1 MKQRKRGFSLTVLF
15 ALLTFGIL
23 AASVAVAAALSYV
36 LTRFG
41 VLPIQ
46 AERFPES
53 LQLLVF
59 MSAVSVIVGTGL
71 SMLAVRIP
79 LRPINWLIDQMNR
92 LAGGDFRARVHF
104 KKPISMIPAFL
115 QVEESFNKMA
125 QELGD
130 TEMLRQDFINNFSH
144 EFKTPIVS
152 IAGFAKLLQRADLDE
167 TQRREYIDA
176 IVEESARLSTMATNV
191 LKLTKVENQTILT
204 GVTEYN
210 LSEQLRSA
218 VLLLENDWT
227 AKHIELDM
235 EFPEVNIQ
243 ANEALMK
250 EVFINLLHNAVKFSP
265 EYGPLKVGIL
275 REKNAVQVRIANSGE
290 IPEADLNRIFQKF
303 YQVDRSHRAA
313 GNGVGLAIVKK
324 IVELHRGTVEAESK
338 GGAVIF
344 TVTLPQEEEAK

>member
-1 MKQRKRGFSLTVLF
+1 MKHQKRGISLTLLF

-41 VLPIQ
+41 ILPIQ
-46 AERFPES
+46 AESFPES
-53 LQLLVF
+53 LQLLIF
-59 MSAVSVIVGTGL
+59 MSVISVIVGAGL
-71 SMLAVRIP
+71 STLAVRIP

-92 LAGGDFRARVHF
+92 LADGDFQARVHF

-125 QELGD
+125 WELGD
-130 TEMLRQDFINNFSH
+130 TEVLRQDFVNNFSH

-167 TQRREYIDA
+167 AQRREYIDA
-176 IVEESARLSTMATNV
+176 IVEESARLSSMATNV

-235 EFPEVNIQ
+235 EFPEVSIQ

-265 EYGPLKVGIL
+265 EYGPL
-275 REKNAVQVRIANSGE
+275 QVRIIQEQDAVRVTIANSGE
-290 IPEADLNRIFQKF
+290 IPEADLKRIFQKF
-303 YQVDRSHRAA
+303 YQADRSHGSA

-324 IVELHRGTVEAESK
+324 IVELHQGTVEAESK

-344 TVTLPQEEEAK
+344 TVTLPREAGKK

>member
-1 MKQRKRGFSLTVLF
+1 MKRQKKGFSLTLLF

-36 LTRFG
+36 LTRFDI
-41 VLPIQ
+41 LPIQ
-46 AERFPES
+46 AERFPEG
-53 LQLLVF
+53 LQLLIFASV
-59 MSAVSVIVGTGL
+59 VSVIVGALL

-92 LAGGDFRARVHF
+92 LADGDFQARVHF

-115 QVEESFNKMA
+115 EVEKSFNKMA

-130 TEMLRQDFINNFSH
+130 TEMLRQDFVNNFSH

-167 TQRREYIDA
+167 QQRTEYIDA
-176 IVEESARLSTMATNV
+176 IVEESARLSSMATNV

-227 AKHIELDM
+227 AKNIELDM
-235 EFPEVNIQ
+235 EFPEVNIR
-243 ANEALMK
+243 ANEELMK
-250 EVFINLLHNAVKFSP
+250 EVWINLLHNAVKFSP
-265 EYGPLKVGIL
+265 EYGPL
-275 REKNAVQVRIANSGE
+275 QVRILQEEDAVRVTIANSGE
-290 IPEADLNRIFQKF
+290 IPVEEQKRIFQKF
-303 YQVDRSHRAA
+303 YQTDRSHFSA
-313 GNGVGLAIVKK
+313 GNGVGLSIVKK
-324 IVELHRGTVEAESK
+324 IVELHRGSVQVESQ

-344 TVTLPQEEEAK
+344 SVTLPKEAQK

>member
-1 MKQRKRGFSLTVLF
+1 MKHQKRGISLTLLF

-23 AASVAVAAALSYV
+23 AASVAVAAVLSYV

-41 VLPIQ
+41 ILPIQ
-46 AERFPES
+46 AEAFPES
-53 LQLLVF
+53 LQLLIF
-59 MSAVSVIVGTGL
+59 MSVISVIVGAGL
-71 SMLAVRIP
+71 STLAVRIP
-79 LRPINWLIDQMNR
+79 LRPISWLIDQMNR
-92 LAGGDFRARVHF
+92 LADGDFQARVHF

-125 QELGD
+125 RELGD
-130 TEMLRQDFINNFSH
+130 TEVLRQDFVNNFSH

-167 TQRREYIDA
+167 AQRREYIDA
-176 IVEESARLSTMATNV
+176 IVEESARLSSMATNV

-235 EFPEVNIQ
+235 EFPEVSIQ

-265 EYGPLKVGIL
+265 EYGPL
-275 REKNAVQVRIANSGE
+275 QVRIIQEQDAVRVTIANSGE
-290 IPEADLNRIFQKF
+290 IPEADLKRIFQKF
-303 YQVDRSHRAA
+303 YQADRSHGSA

-324 IVELHRGTVEAESK
+324 IVELHQGTVEAESK

-344 TVTLPQEEEAK
+344 TVTLPREVGKK

>member
-1 MKQRKRGFSLTVLF
+1 MKHRKRGFSLTVLF

-23 AASVAVAAALSYV
+23 AASVAVATALSYV
-36 LTRFG
+36 LTLLG
-41 VLPIQ
+41 ILPIQ
-46 AERFPES
+46 NDWFPES
-53 LQLLVF
+53 LQLLVS
-59 MSAVSVIVGTGL
+59 MSAISVIVGTGL

-92 LAGGDFRARVHF
+92 LADGDFQARVHF
-104 KKPISMIPAFL
+104 KKPISLIPSFL

-125 QELGD
+125 QELGN
-130 TEMLRQDFINNFSH
+130 TEMLRRDFVNNFSH

-167 TQRREYIDA
+167 VQRREYIDA
-176 IVEESARLSTMATNV
+176 IVEESTRLSAMATNV

-204 GVTEYN
+204 GITEYN
-210 LSEQLRSA
+210 LSEQLRGA
-218 VLLLENDWT
+218 ALLLENDWS

-235 EFPEVNIQ
+235 EFPEVGIR

-265 EYGPLKVGIL
+265 EYGP
-275 REKNAVQVRIANSGE
+275 VQVRIIREQDAVQVTITNSGY
-290 IPEADLNRIFQKF
+290 IPESDLKRIFQKF
-303 YQVDRSHRAA
+303 YQVDQSHGST

-324 IVELHRGTVEAESK
+324 IVELHHGTVEAQSK

-344 TVTLPQEEEAK
+344 TVNLPQEEGAK

>member
-1 MKQRKRGFSLTVLF
+1 MKHQKRGISLTLLF

-41 VLPIQ
+41 ILPIQ
-46 AERFPES
+46 AEAFPES
-53 LQLLVF
+53 LQLLIF
-59 MSAVSVIVGTGL
+59 MSVISVIVGAGL
-71 SMLAVRIP
+71 STLAVRIP
-79 LRPINWLIDQMNR
+79 LRPISWLIDQMNR
-92 LAGGDFRARVHF
+92 LADGDFQARVHF

-125 QELGD
+125 RELGD
-130 TEMLRQDFINNFSH
+130 TEVLRQDFVNNFSH

-167 TQRREYIDA
+167 AQRREYIDA
-176 IVEESARLSTMATNV
+176 IVEESARLSSMATNV

-235 EFPEVNIQ
+235 EFPEVSIQ

-265 EYGPLKVGIL
+265 EYGPL
-275 REKNAVQVRIANSGE
+275 QVRIIQAQDAVRVTIANSGE
-290 IPEADLNRIFQKF
+290 IPEADLKRIFQKF
-303 YQVDRSHRAA
+303 YQADRSHGSA

-324 IVELHRGTVEAESK
+324 IVELHQGTVEAESK

-344 TVTLPQEEEAK
+344 TVTLPEGEEAS

>member
-1 MKQRKRGFSLTVLF
+1 MKHQKRGISLTLLF

-41 VLPIQ
+41 ILSIQ
-46 AERFPES
+46 AEAFPES
-53 LQLLVF
+53 LQLLIF
-59 MSAVSVIVGTGL
+59 MSVISVIVGAGL
-71 SMLAVRIP
+71 STLAVRIP

-92 LAGGDFRARVHF
+92 LADGDFQARVHF

-125 QELGD
+125 RELGD
-130 TEMLRQDFINNFSH
+130 TEVLRQDFVNNFSH

-167 TQRREYIDA
+167 AQRREYIDA
-176 IVEESARLSTMATNV
+176 IVEESARLSSMATNV

-235 EFPEVNIQ
+235 EFPEVSIQ

-265 EYGPLKVGIL
+265 EYGPL
-275 REKNAVQVRIANSGE
+275 QVRIIQEQDAVRVTIANSGE
-290 IPEADLNRIFQKF
+290 IPEADLKRIFQKF
-303 YQVDRSHRAA
+303 YQVDRSHGSA

-324 IVELHRGTVEAESK
+324 IVELHQGTVEAESK

-344 TVTLPQEEEAK
+344 TVTLPREAGKK

>member
-1 MKQRKRGFSLTVLF
+1 MKRPKKGYSLTLLF

-41 VLPIQ
+41 ILPIQ

-53 LQLLVF
+53 LQLLIFASVV
-59 MSAVSVIVGTGL
+59 SAIVGALL
-71 SMLAVRIP
+71 STLAVRIP

-92 LAGGDFRARVHF
+92 LADGDFQARVHF
-104 KKPISMIPAFL
+104 KKPISLIPAFL
-115 QVEESFNKMA
+115 EVEKSFNKMA
-125 QELGD
+125 RELGD
-130 TEMLRQDFINNFSH
+130 TEMLRQDFVNNFSH

-167 TQRREYIDA
+167 QQRAEYIDA
-176 IVEESARLSTMATNV
+176 IVEESARLSSMATNV

-227 AKHIELDM
+227 AKNIELDM
-235 EFPEVNIQ
+235 EFPEVNIR
-243 ANEALMK
+243 ANQELMK
-250 EVFINLLHNAVKFSP
+250 EVWINLLHNAVKFSP
-265 EYGPLKVGIL
+265 EYGPLQVRIL
-275 REKNAVQVRIANSGE
+275 QEENAVRVTIANSGE
-290 IPEADLNRIFQKF
+290 IPEEEQKRIFQKF
-303 YQVDRSHRAA
+303 YQTDRSHFSA
-313 GNGVGLAIVKK
+313 GNGVGLSIVKK
-324 IVELHRGTVEAESK
+324 IVELHRGSVQVESQ

-344 TVTLPQEEEAK
+344 SVTLPKEEQK

>member
-1 MKQRKRGFSLTVLF
+1 MSHQKRGISLTLLF

-41 VLPIQ
+41 ILPIQ
-46 AERFPES
+46 AEAFPES
-53 LQLLVF
+53 LQLLIF
-59 MSAVSVIVGTGL
+59 MSVISVIVGAGL
-71 SMLAVRIP
+71 STLAVRIP

-92 LAGGDFRARVHF
+92 LADGDFQARVHF

-125 QELGD
+125 RELGD
-130 TEMLRQDFINNFSH
+130 TEVLRQDFVNNFSH

-167 TQRREYIDA
+167 AQRREYIDA
-176 IVEESARLSTMATNV
+176 IVEESARLSSMATNV

-218 VLLLENDWT
+218 VLLL
-227 AKHIELDM
+227 
-235 EFPEVNIQ
+235 
-243 ANEALMK
+243 
-250 EVFINLLHNAVKFSP
+250 
-265 EYGPLKVGIL
+265 
-275 REKNAVQVRIANSGE
+275 
-290 IPEADLNRIFQKF
+290 
-303 YQVDRSHRAA
+303 
-313 GNGVGLAIVKK
+313 
-324 IVELHRGTVEAESK
+324 
-338 GGAVIF
+338 
-344 TVTLPQEEEAK
+344 

>member
-1 MKQRKRGFSLTVLF
+1 MKHQKRGISLTLLF

-41 VLPIQ
+41 ILPIQ
-46 AERFPES
+46 AEAFPES
-53 LQLLVF
+53 LQLLIF
-59 MSAVSVIVGTGL
+59 MSVISVIVGAGL
-71 SMLAVRIP
+71 STLAVRIP

-92 LAGGDFRARVHF
+92 LADGDFQARVHF

-125 QELGD
+125 RELGD
-130 TEMLRQDFINNFSH
+130 TEVLRQDFVNNFSH

-167 TQRREYIDA
+167 AQRREYIDA
-176 IVEESARLSTMATNV
+176 IVEESARLSSMATNV

-235 EFPEVNIQ
+235 EFPEVSIQ

-265 EYGPLKVGIL
+265 EYGPL
-275 REKNAVQVRIANSGE
+275 QVRIIQEQDTVRVTIANSGE
-290 IPEADLNRIFQKF
+290 IPEADLKRIFQKF
-303 YQVDRSHRAA
+303 YQADRSHGSA

-324 IVELHRGTVEAESK
+324 IVELHQGTVEAESK

-344 TVTLPQEEEAK
+344 TVTLPREAGKK

>member
-1 MKQRKRGFSLTVLF
+1 MKHPKQGYSLTILF
-15 ALLTFGIL
+15 ILLTFGIL
-23 AASVAVAAALSYV
+23 LASLAVATALSYV
-36 LTRFG
+36 LTLLDI
-41 VLPIQ
+41 LPIQ
-46 AERFPES
+46 TEDFPES

-59 MSAVSVIVGTGL
+59 TSAVSLIVGTGL

-79 LRPINWLIDQMNR
+79 TNSINWLIDQMNR
-92 LAGGDFRARVHF
+92 LADGDFNARVHF
-104 KKPISMIPAFL
+104 KKPISMVPAFL

-125 QELGD
+125 RELGD
-130 TEMLRQDFINNFSH
+130 TEVLRQDFVNNFSH

-167 TQRREYIDA
+167 AQRREYIDA
-176 IVEESARLSTMATNV
+176 IVEESARLSSMATNV

-235 EFPEVNIQ
+235 EFPEVSIQ

-265 EYGPLKVGIL
+265 EYGPL
-275 REKNAVQVRIANSGE
+275 QVRIIQEQDAVRVTIANSGE
-290 IPEADLNRIFQKF
+290 IPEADLKRIFQKF
-303 YQVDRSHRAA
+303 YQADRSHGSA

-324 IVELHRGTVEAESK
+324 IVELHQGTVEAESK

-344 TVTLPQEEEAK
+344 TVTLPREAGKK

>member
-1 MKQRKRGFSLTVLF
+1 MKRNKRGFSLSVLF

-23 AASVAVAAALSYV
+23 AASVAVAAVLSYV
-36 LTRFG
+36 LTLIG
-41 VLPIQ
+41 ILPVQ
-46 AERFPES
+46 AEWFPES

-59 MSAVSVIVGTGL
+59 MSVISVIVGTGL

-79 LRPINWLIDQMNR
+79 LRPINWLIAQMNR
-92 LAGGDFRARVHF
+92 LADGDFQARVHF
-104 KKPISMIPAFL
+104 KKPFSAIPAFV

-125 QELGD
+125 EELGN
-130 TEMLRQDFINNFSH
+130 TELLRQDFVNNFSH

-167 TQRREYIDA
+167 AQRREYIDA

-218 VLLLENDWT
+218 ALLLEHDWT

-235 EFPEVNIQ
+235 EFPEVMLR
-243 ANEALMK
+243 ANQELMK

-265 EYGPLKVGIL
+265 AYGP
-275 REKNAVQVRIANSGE
+275 VQVRICQENGQVRVTIANSGE
-290 IPEADLNRIFQKF
+290 IPQEELGRIFRKF
-303 YQVDRSHRAA
+303 YQADRSHFSL

-324 IVELHRGTVEAESK
+324 IVQLHQGTVEAESRD
-338 GGAVIF
+338 GAVIF
-344 TVTLPQEEEAK
+344 TVTLPQEQRT

>member
-1 MKQRKRGFSLTVLF
+1 MKHQKRGISLTLLF

-41 VLPIQ
+41 ILPIQ
-46 AERFPES
+46 AEAFPES
-53 LQLLVF
+53 LQLLIF
-59 MSAVSVIVGTGL
+59 MSVISVIVGVGL
-71 SMLAVRIP
+71 STLAVRIP

-92 LAGGDFRARVHF
+92 LADGDFQARVHF

-125 QELGD
+125 RELGD
-130 TEMLRQDFINNFSH
+130 TEVLRQDFVNNFSH

-167 TQRREYIDA
+167 AQRREYIDA
-176 IVEESARLSTMATNV
+176 IVEESARLSSMATNV

-235 EFPEVNIQ
+235 EFPEVSIQ

-265 EYGPLKVGIL
+265 EYGPL
-275 REKNAVQVRIANSGE
+275 QVRIIQEQDAVRVTIANSGE
-290 IPEADLNRIFQKF
+290 IPEADLKRIFQKF
-303 YQVDRSHRAA
+303 YQADRSHGSA

-324 IVELHRGTVEAESK
+324 IVELHQGTVEAESK

-344 TVTLPQEEEAK
+344 TVTLPREAGKK

>member
-1 MKQRKRGFSLTVLF
+1 MKHQKRGISLTLLF

-41 VLPIQ
+41 ILPIQ
-46 AERFPES
+46 AEAFPES
-53 LQLLVF
+53 LQLLIF
-59 MSAVSVIVGTGL
+59 MSVISVIVGAGL
-71 SMLAVRIP
+71 STLAVRIP

-92 LAGGDFRARVHF
+92 LADGDFQARVHF

-125 QELGD
+125 RELGD
-130 TEMLRQDFINNFSH
+130 TEVLRQDFVNNFSH

-167 TQRREYIDA
+167 AQRREYIDA
-176 IVEESARLSTMATNV
+176 IVEESARLSSMATNV

-235 EFPEVNIQ
+235 EFPEVSIQ

-265 EYGPLKVGIL
+265 EYGPL
-275 REKNAVQVRIANSGE
+275 QVRIIQEQDAVRVTIANSGE
-290 IPEADLNRIFQKF
+290 IPEADLKRIFQKF
-303 YQVDRSHRAA
+303 YQADRSHGSA

-324 IVELHRGTVEAESK
+324 IVELHQGTVEAESK

-344 TVTLPQEEEAK
+344 TVTLPREAGKK

>member
-1 MKQRKRGFSLTVLF
+1 MKHRKKGGSLTVVF

-23 AASVAVAAALSYV
+23 AASVAVATALSYV

-41 VLPIQ
+41 ILPTPADQ
-46 AERFPES
+46 FSQS
-53 LQLLVF
+53 LQLLLF

-92 LAGGDFRARVHF
+92 LADGDFQARVHF
-104 KKPISMIPAFL
+104 KKPIALIPSFL

-130 TEMLRQDFINNFSH
+130 TEMLRRDFVNNFSH

-152 IAGFAKLLQRADLDE
+152 IAGFAKLLQRADLSE
-167 TQRREYIDA
+167 EQRREYIDA
-176 IVEESARLSTMATNV
+176 IVEESVRLSTMATNV
-191 LKLTKVENQTILT
+191 LKLTNVENQAILT
-204 GVTEYN
+204 GVTQYN
-210 LSEQLRSA
+210 LSEQLRGA
-218 VLLLENDWT
+218 ALLLENDWT

-235 EFPEVNIQ
+235 EFPEVNIR

-250 EVFINLLHNAVKFSP
+250 EVFINLLQNAVKFSP
-265 EYGPLKVGIL
+265 EYGP
-275 REKNAVQVRIANSGE
+275 VQVRISREQDAVQVTITNSGE
-290 IPEADLNRIFQKF
+290 IPEADLKRIFQKF
-303 YQVDRSHRAA
+303 YQVDKSHGSA
-313 GNGVGLAIVKK
+313 GNGIGLAIVKK
-324 IVELHRGTVEAESK
+324 IVELHHGTVEAQSK

-344 TVTLPQEEEAK
+344 MVSLPQEEEII

>member
-1 MKQRKRGFSLTVLF
+1 MKHQKRGISLTLLF

-41 VLPIQ
+41 ILPIQ
-46 AERFPES
+46 AEAFPES
-53 LQLLVF
+53 LQLLIF
-59 MSAVSVIVGTGL
+59 MSVISVIVGAGL
-71 SMLAVRIP
+71 STLAVRIP

-92 LAGGDFRARVHF
+92 LADGDFQARVHF

-125 QELGD
+125 RELGD
-130 TEMLRQDFINNFSH
+130 TEVLRQDFVNNFSH

-167 TQRREYIDA
+167 AQRREYIDA
-176 IVEESARLSTMATNV
+176 IVEESARLSSMATNV

-235 EFPEVNIQ
+235 EFPEVSIQ

-265 EYGPLKVGIL
+265 KYGPL
-275 REKNAVQVRIANSGE
+275 QVRIIQEQDAVRVTIANSGE
-290 IPEADLNRIFQKF
+290 IPEADLKRIFQKF
-303 YQVDRSHRAA
+303 YQADRSHGSA

-324 IVELHRGTVEAESK
+324 IVELHQGTVEAESK

-344 TVTLPQEEEAK
+344 TVTLPREAGKK

>member
-1 MKQRKRGFSLTVLF
+1 MKHQKRGISLTLLF

-41 VLPIQ
+41 ILPIQ
-46 AERFPES
+46 AEAFPES
-53 LQLLVF
+53 LQLLIF
-59 MSAVSVIVGTGL
+59 MSVISVIVGAGL
-71 SMLAVRIP
+71 STLAVRIP

-92 LAGGDFRARVHF
+92 LADGDFQARVHF

-125 QELGD
+125 RELGD
-130 TEMLRQDFINNFSH
+130 TEVLRQDFVNKFSH

-167 TQRREYIDA
+167 AQRREYIDA
-176 IVEESARLSTMATNV
+176 IVEESARLSSMATNV

-235 EFPEVNIQ
+235 EFPEVSIQ

-265 EYGPLKVGIL
+265 EYGPL
-275 REKNAVQVRIANSGE
+275 QVRIIQEQDAVRVTIANSGE
-290 IPEADLNRIFQKF
+290 IPEADLKRIFQKF
-303 YQVDRSHRAA
+303 YQADRSHGSA

-324 IVELHRGTVEAESK
+324 IVELHQGTVEAESK

-344 TVTLPQEEEAK
+344 TVTLPREAGKK

>member
-1 MKQRKRGFSLTVLF
+1 MKHQKRGISLTLLF

-41 VLPIQ
+41 ILPIQ
-46 AERFPES
+46 AEAFPES
-53 LQLLVF
+53 LQLLIF
-59 MSAVSVIVGTGL
+59 MSVISVIVGAGL
-71 SMLAVRIP
+71 STLAVRIP
-79 LRPINWLIDQMNR
+79 LRPISWLIDQMNR
-92 LAGGDFRARVHF
+92 LADGDFQARVHF

-125 QELGD
+125 RELGD
-130 TEMLRQDFINNFSH
+130 TEVLRQDFVNNFSH

-167 TQRREYIDA
+167 AQRREYIDA
-176 IVEESARLSTMATNV
+176 IVEESARLSSMATNV

-235 EFPEVNIQ
+235 EFPEVSIQ

-265 EYGPLKVGIL
+265 EYGPL
-275 REKNAVQVRIANSGE
+275 QVRIIQEQDAVRVTIANSGE
-290 IPEADLNRIFQKF
+290 IPEADLKRIFQKF
-303 YQVDRSHRAA
+303 YQADRSHGSV

-324 IVELHRGTVEAESK
+324 IVELHQGTVEAESK

-344 TVTLPQEEEAK
+344 TVTLPREAGKK

>member
-1 MKQRKRGFSLTVLF
+1 MKHQKRGISLTLLF

-41 VLPIQ
+41 ILPIQ
-46 AERFPES
+46 AEAFPES
-53 LQLLVF
+53 LQLLIF
-59 MSAVSVIVGTGL
+59 MSVISVIVGAGL
-71 SMLAVRIP
+71 STLAVRIP
-79 LRPINWLIDQMNR
+79 LRPISWLIDQMNR
-92 LAGGDFRARVHF
+92 LADGDFQARVHF

-125 QELGD
+125 RELGD
-130 TEMLRQDFINNFSH
+130 TEVLRQDFVNNFSH

-167 TQRREYIDA
+167 AQRREYIDA
-176 IVEESARLSTMATNV
+176 IVEESARLSSMATNV

-235 EFPEVNIQ
+235 EFPEVSIQ

-265 EYGPLKVGIL
+265 EYGPL
-275 REKNAVQVRIANSGE
+275 QVRIIQEQDAVRVTIANSGE
-290 IPEADLNRIFQKF
+290 IPEADLKRIFQKF
-303 YQVDRSHRAA
+303 YQADRSHGSA

-324 IVELHRGTVEAESK
+324 IVELHQGTVEAESK

-344 TVTLPQEEEAK
+344 TVTLPREAGKK

>member
-1 MKQRKRGFSLTVLF
+1 MSHQKRGISLTLLF

-41 VLPIQ
+41 ILPIQ
-46 AERFPES
+46 AEAFPES
-53 LQLLVF
+53 LQLLIF
-59 MSAVSVIVGTGL
+59 MSVISVIVGAGL
-71 SMLAVRIP
+71 STLAVRIP

-92 LAGGDFRARVHF
+92 LADGDFQARVHF

-125 QELGD
+125 RELGD
-130 TEMLRQDFINNFSH
+130 TEVLRQDFVNNFSH

-167 TQRREYIDA
+167 AQRREYIDA
-176 IVEESARLSTMATNV
+176 IVEESARLSSMATNV

-235 EFPEVNIQ
+235 EFPEVSIQ

-265 EYGPLKVGIL
+265 EYGPL
-275 REKNAVQVRIANSGE
+275 QVRIIQEQDAVRVTIANSGE
-290 IPEADLNRIFQKF
+290 IPEADLKRIFQKF
-303 YQVDRSHRAA
+303 YQADRSHGSA

-324 IVELHRGTVEAESK
+324 IVELHQGTVEAESK

-344 TVTLPQEEEAK
+344 TVTLPREAGKK